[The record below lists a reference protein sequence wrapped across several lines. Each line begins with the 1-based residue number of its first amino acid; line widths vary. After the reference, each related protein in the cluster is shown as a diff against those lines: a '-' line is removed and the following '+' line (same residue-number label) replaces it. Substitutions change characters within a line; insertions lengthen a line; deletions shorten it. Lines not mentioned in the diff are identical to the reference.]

1 MLRVRG
7 LDDARRRGLTLTELL
22 VVVGIIAILIAIL
35 VPVVGRARAQG
46 RNVQCLANLRQFDV
60 AFKGQDVNKPDTR
73 LPQAEKWMTVVA
85 ASAPGAHKTLQC
97 PDGALASGMSV
108 DGGGAYFHVWQ
119 GNGSGSPNGSR
130 LNGDALWRESR
141 TAPLA
146 DGSFTLSYRTKPNGP
161 QLVIGYKPL
170 GGERWR
176 ASVAQHPGA
185 PYRGDAV
192 ITSDGRRFE
201 SVKSGF
207 TVDYDATAGAA
218 DYGFNYLASRL
229 DGAKA
234 GKVVVMDFNKPVFD
248 FDGWQTATQPD
259 DYLPATVLSQRHL
272 KKINALLSDGSVQS
286 FLPAEIAPANPIY
299 AIAASRGPNPGAPE
313 PPASTGSGNSGG
325 GNSGG
330 NGGGNNGGG
339 NSGGGNSGGN
349 SGGNGGGNSG
359 GGNGKGPK

>member
-1 MLRVRG
+1 MLRARG

-22 VVVGIIAILIAIL
+22 VVIGIIVILAAIL

-85 ASAPGAHKTLQC
+85 GSAPGAHQTLQC
-97 PDGALASGMSV
+97 PDGARASGMPV
-108 DGGGAYFHVWQ
+108 DGGGAYFHIWQ
-119 GNGSGSPNGSR
+119 GNGGGSPNGSR

-141 TAPLA
+141 TSPLA
-146 DGSFTLSYRTKPNGP
+146 DGSFTLSYQTKPNGP
-161 QLVIGYKPL
+161 KLAVGYKPL
-170 GGERWR
+170 GGDRWR
-176 ASVAQHPGA
+176 ASVVQHPGT
-185 PYRGDAV
+185 PYRVDAV
-192 ITSDGRRFE
+192 VTSDGRRFE
-201 SVKSGF
+201 AVKAGF
-207 TVDYDATAGAA
+207 TIDYDATAGAA

-248 FDGWQTATQPD
+248 FDGWHTATQPD

-286 FLPAEIAPANPIY
+286 FLPGEIAPANPIY
-299 AIAASRGPNPGAPE
+299 AIASSRGPNPGSPE
-313 PPASTGSGNSGG
+313 PTASTGNGAGGNGGNNGG
-325 GNSGG
+325 GNTGG

-339 NSGGGNSGGN
+339 N
-349 SGGNGGGNSG
+349 
-359 GGNGKGPK
+359 GKGPK